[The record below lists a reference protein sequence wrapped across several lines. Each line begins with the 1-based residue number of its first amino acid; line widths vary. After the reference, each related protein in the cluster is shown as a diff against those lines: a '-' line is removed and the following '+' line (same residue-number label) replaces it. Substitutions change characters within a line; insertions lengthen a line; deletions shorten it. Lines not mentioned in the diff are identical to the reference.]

1 MGSEGRRE
9 VGGYY
14 GNETMTTG
22 STHHTQDLDCQPG
35 LFSDRVDQGLR
46 TSEREGGREG
56 GKGGKGGRVGS
67 EGRREV
73 GGYYGNETMTTGST
87 HHTQDLDCQPGL
99 AIL

>member
-35 LFSDRVDQGLR
+35 LFSDRVDRRLR

-56 GKGGKGGRVGS
+56 GREGREGGR
-67 EGRREV
+67 EGRV
-73 GGYYGNETMTTGST
+73 CWTLLIGGRM
-87 HHTQDLDCQPGL
+87 H
-99 AIL
+99 